1 MKKKKITRKV
11 IQNMKFKRSLILQNN
26 KNRKMGNKQIQMKKL
41 SKKTNQINNNNNKNY
56 KI

>member
-1 MKKKKITRKV
+1 
-11 IQNMKFKRSLILQNN
+11 MKFKRSLILQNN
-26 KNRKMGNKQIQMKKL
+26 KNRKMCNKQIQMKKI

>member
-1 MKKKKITRKV
+1 
-11 IQNMKFKRSLILQNN
+11 MKFKRSLILQNN